1 MIAFRIEVCN
11 DAAWMMYV
19 LLTPL
24 LFMIS
29 GQLGRSLVTTQL
41 NTAANVVIIPLRLAM
56 GYMTKSW

>member
-11 DAAWMMYV
+11 DAAWMMDV